1 MQTQFEIQEDLTINK
16 VDKNHRFYAYYSIQL
31 NISMSRITLK
41 VLSFIQDVEN
51 LSNVIVGKEI

>member
-1 MQTQFEIQEDLTINK
+1 MRGFSNK
-16 VDKNHRFYAYYSIQL
+16 WRVDTNHRFYAYYSYNL

>member
-1 MQTQFEIQEDLTINK
+1 MQTQFEMRGFSNK
-16 VDKNHRFYAYYSIQL
+16 WRVDTNHRFYAYYSYNL